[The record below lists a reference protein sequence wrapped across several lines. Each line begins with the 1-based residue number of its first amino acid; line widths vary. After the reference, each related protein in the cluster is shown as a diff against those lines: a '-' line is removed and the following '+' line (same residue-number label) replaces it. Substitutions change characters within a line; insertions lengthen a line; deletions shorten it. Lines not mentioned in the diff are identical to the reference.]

1 MSVHPF
7 SRPPSRLDNRGGP
20 CAHRQQQA
28 LSHTEWVA
36 ASAELL
42 DDLEDMLEERQ
53 VLALVDFA
61 AKSVS
66 ELGPGVGDY
75 LSALRRS
82 GLYEAAVLATAM
94 EWLASG
100 ARPDSVMDPDA
111 PKWLVGLDQGLVTG
125 ASVCQDTAKTTS
137 YVVGLQL
144 PGGHT
149 GAFQARIDHTRDD
162 TLSNYFVTDDSPGQ
176 LARLLTGVPRTP
188 VGDYQPTGAELAV
201 AALAAGVRRYD
212 AGHFDR
218 EPANPWPGNRM
229 FLEFVLAKF
238 EVGEEPQN

>member
-61 AKSVS
+61 AKSVV

-111 PKWLVGLDQGLVTG
+111 PEWLVGLDQGLLTG

-137 YVVGLQL
+137 YVIELQL
-144 PGGHT
+144 PGGYT
-149 GAFQARIDHTRDD
+149 GGFQARIDHTRDD
-162 TLSNYFVTDDSPGQ
+162 TLSNYFVTDDSPGH
-176 LARLLTGVPRTP
+176 LARILTATTRSHAIEYVPTGV
-188 VGDYQPTGAELAV
+188 ELAV

-212 AGHFDR
+212 AGQFEH

-229 FLEFVLAKF
+229 FLEFALSKF
-238 EVGEEPQN
+238 EVAGQQRT